1 MEALVKDARAFL
13 MARSRQ
19 FLEDF
24 IDFASGPKTFLGSAT
39 VYNSEN
45 LARAFSFFVIVAAV
59 VNTIGILILPADQD
73 LGRII
78 AFTVAYAVLFF
89 GLTLAALQLSWLI
102 VGARPSLR
110 RVLLAFLYYISIGA
124 VLQVFLAFA
133 VLMILHPLPET
144 VAVLEELEAIPPE
157 DLAAQDAFFRDNPGF
172 MTQGM
177 SILAAFLIF
186 ALLDLAWMV
195 VVWGAFRALAEV
207 GRGRSFAAFCVFYIF
222 SWIIFPLSIEFL
234 TVFSPE
240 LAAAPV

>member
-1 MEALVKDARAFL
+1 MEALMKDARAFL
-13 MARSRQ
+13 LARSRQ

-24 IDFASGPKTFLGSAT
+24 IDFISGPKTFLGSAT

-59 VNTIGILILPADQD
+59 VNAVGILILPKEQD

-78 AFTVAYAVLFF
+78 AFMAAYAVLFF

-133 VLMILHPLPET
+133 ILMILHPLPET
-144 VAVLEELEAIPPE
+144 VAVLEELEAIPP
-157 DLAAQDAFFRDNPGF
+157 DDMAAQDAFFLENPGF
-172 MTQGM
+172 MMQGL
-177 SILAAFLIF
+177 SVFAAFAIYVLV
-186 ALLDLAWMV
+186 DLAWMI

-207 GRGRSFAAFCVFYIF
+207 GRGRSFAAFCVFFVF

-234 TVFSPE
+234 TVFAPE
-240 LAAAPV
+240 FAEAGV

>member
-24 IDFASGPKTFLGSAT
+24 IDFASGPKTFLGSAS

-45 LARAFSFFVIVAAV
+45 LARAFSFFVIVAMV
-59 VNTIGILILPADQD
+59 VNAVGILILPADQE
-73 LGRII
+73 LGRLI
-78 AFTVAYAVLFF
+78 AFIAAYAVLFF
-89 GLTLAALQLSWLI
+89 GLTLAALQLSWLV
-102 VGARPSLR
+102 VGARPPLR
-110 RVLLAFLYYISIGA
+110 RVLLAFLYFISIGA

-144 VAVLEELEAIPPE
+144 MALLEELEAIPPE
-157 DLAAQDAFFRDNPGF
+157 DLAAQDAFFLDNPGF
-172 MTQGM
+172 LAQSL
-177 SILAAFLIF
+177 SILAAFVIYV
-186 ALLDLAWMV
+186 LLDLAWMI

-207 GRGRSFAAFCVFYIF
+207 GRGRSFAAFCVFFIL

-234 TVFSPE
+234 TVFSPD
-240 LAAAPV
+240 LAEAPI

>member
-13 MARSRQ
+13 MSRSRQ

-24 IDFASGPKTFLGSAT
+24 IDFISGPKKFLGGAT

-45 LARAFSFFVIVAAV
+45 LARAFSFFVIAAMV
-59 VNTIGILILPADQD
+59 VNAVGILFLPADQE

-78 AFTVAYAVLFF
+78 AFIAAYAVLFF

-110 RVLLAFLYYISIGA
+110 RVLLGFLYYISIGA

-133 VLMILHPLPET
+133 ILMILHPLPET
-144 VAVLEELEAIPPE
+144 VALLEELEAIPAE
-157 DLAAQDAFFRDNPGF
+157 DLAAQDAFFMENPGF
-172 MTQGM
+172 MAQGLW
-177 SILAAFLIF
+177 ILVVFLVY
-186 ALLDLAWMV
+186 ALLDMAWMI

-207 GRGRSFAAFCVFYIF
+207 GRGRSFAAFCVFFIF
-222 SWIIFPLSIEFL
+222 SWVIFPLSIEFL
-234 TVFSPE
+234 TVFAPDFAE
-240 LAAAPV
+240 APV

>member
-1 MEALVKDARAFL
+1 MDALVKDARAFL

-24 IDFASGPKTFLGSAT
+24 IDFLSGPKVFLGSAT

-59 VNTIGILILPADQD
+59 VNAVGILILPRDQG

-78 AFTVAYAVLFF
+78 AFMAAYAVLFF
-89 GLTLAALQLSWLI
+89 GLTLAALQVSWLI

-124 VLQVFLAFA
+124 VLQVFLVAA
-133 VLMILHPLPET
+133 ILMILHPLPET
-144 VAVLEELEAIPPE
+144 LSVLEELEAIPPQ
-157 DLAAQDAFFRDNPGF
+157 DLAAQDAFFMENPGF
-172 MTQGM
+172 MMQGL
-177 SILAAFLIF
+177 SILGAFLIYI
-186 ALLDLAWMV
+186 LVDLTWMI
-195 VVWGAFRALAEV
+195 VVWGAFRALAQV
-207 GRGRSFAAFCVFYIF
+207 GRWRSCAAFVIFLFF

-234 TVFSPE
+234 TVFAPD
-240 LAAAPV
+240 LAEAGV